1 MRKLGFV
8 ELIKPEYQTYI
19 ITSYY
24 YPQTPF
30 NFEKFYN
37 KLSEK
42 SNKKKKNAL
51 DNFISSYF

>member
-1 MRKLGFV
+1 MKSFGFV

-24 YPQTPF
+24 YPPAPF
-30 NFEKFYN
+30 HFETFYN

-42 SNKKKKNAL
+42 SMRVL
-51 DNFISSYF
+51 S

>member
-1 MRKLGFV
+1 MRTLGFV

-24 YPQTPF
+24 YPPAPFDFQT
-30 NFEKFYN
+30 FYN

-42 SNKKKKNAL
+42 RM
-51 DNFISSYF
+51 